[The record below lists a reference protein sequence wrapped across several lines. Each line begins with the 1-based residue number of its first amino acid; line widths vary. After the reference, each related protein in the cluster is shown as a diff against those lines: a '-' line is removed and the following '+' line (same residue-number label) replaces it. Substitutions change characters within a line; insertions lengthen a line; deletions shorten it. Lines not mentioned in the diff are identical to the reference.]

1 MLHSFQSK
9 IMWNVNGGKKGDKDS
24 IDKLGLAW
32 VEPDTSKSSGIY
44 RHECKNLPSK
54 ISSVHL
60 CKPIFLRFQPVLDV
74 IIALSKLHLLMF
86 FPPASFE
93 STKLLKQEITPDRHE
108 AKRRSRPP
116 STPHYSAPI
125 TRLQQIDCSFPRL
138 KTTRLKKQWASC
150 CELVVRLYMSEST
163 GRFGKEQYEGRASKA
178 TSRCTAYRSIEN
190 VSTAFPAL

>member
-1 MLHSFQSK
+1 MQEPPFQNLECPSLQTH
-9 IMWNVNGGKKGDKDS
+9 IPS
-24 IDKLGLAW
+24 ISTCSRCHNRPLEAAL
-32 VEPDTSKSSGIY
+32 T
-44 RHECKNLPSK
+44 
-54 ISSVHL
+54 
-60 CKPIFLRFQPVLDV
+60 DV
-74 IIALSKLHLLMF
+74 F